1 MTGFKGPDIDAGA
14 QTFLQGPIGYFR
26 DAFMSELTSRGS
38 PRFPLAQVYYTVPR
52 RELAREKQ
60 IAERMMGQGK
70 SHSECQKKQM
80 PLEVPSVNLQQEG
93 VQSAK
98 QNVVMLLQTRYSG
111 YLTMPL
117 KDATS
122 PVDYLG

>member
-1 MTGFKGPDIDAGA
+1 
-14 QTFLQGPIGYFR
+14 
-26 DAFMSELTSRGS
+26 
-38 PRFPLAQVYYTVPR
+38 
-52 RELAREKQ
+52 
-60 IAERMMGQGK
+60 MMGQGK

-80 PLEVPSVNLQQEG
+80 PLEAPSVNLQQEG

-98 QNVVMLLQTRYSG
+98 QNVSVMLFQTRYSG

-122 PVDYLG
+122 PVDYFG